1 VSKGCTR
8 PYSTLAVHSFQGGER
23 HKAYTPFVSVCLL
36 RLASRPR
43 PSIVWRVKEH
53 MARNGGEE
61 AGRPN
66 LPSARG

>member
-1 VSKGCTR
+1 MYTALLDSRCTLV
-8 PYSTLAVHSFQGGER
+8 PGWGDP
-23 HKAYTPFVSVCLL
+23 PFVSVCLP